1 MKISAAV
8 VISCVLILSGCDIKT
23 TLSGSYDDC
32 VLENSKGV
40 TAPHV
45 MEAVKTSCKQKH
57 PKKFDFGEI
66 AKSAN
71 AKSWPEVVAL
81 EEYRSQPDDVKEQM
95 MGQYFI
101 DIINPRVHPDF
112 ISEARTQFDSYSRG
126 IAREMKNK
134 IAAEK
139 PSNSNPGN
147 SPAIRSPVD
156 TNEKPVPIATDLP
169 ENGKE
174 FTYNDS
180 SRIAPLSI
188 ITRDASRS
196 FFVKIEDWHSGKPVQ
211 GIFIR
216 PGQKVTTKVP
226 LGEYRLKYATGTVW
240 HGEEGLF
247 GAETSYHQADKSF
260 SFTRN
265 GEKISGYTVELFLQ
279 QHGNLKT
286 STINK
291 DKW

>member
-1 MKISAAV
+1 MKYSTT
-8 VISCVLILSGCDIKT
+8 VIACLLTLSGCDINT
-23 TLSGSYDDC
+23 TLVGSYDDC
-32 VLENSKGV
+32 LLENSKGV

-45 MEAVKTSCKQKH
+45 LDAVKTSCKQKH
-57 PKKFDFGEI
+57 PKQFDFGDI

-95 MGQYFI
+95 KDQYFI

-112 ISEARTQFDSYSRG
+112 ISDARTQFDSYSRG
-126 IAREMKNK
+126 IAREIKNK
-134 IAAEK
+134 IAAEN
-139 PSNSNPGN
+139 PSHSDPGA
-147 SPAIRSPVD
+147 SPSIGSPLD
-156 TNEKPVPIATDLP
+156 TNEKSAPIETPPP

-188 ITRDASRS
+188 VTRDSSRS
-196 FFVKIEDWHSGKPVQ
+196 FFVKLEDWNSGKPVQ

-216 PGQKVTTKVP
+216 PGQRATTKVP

-240 HGEEGLF
+240 HGEKGLF
-247 GAETSYHQADKSF
+247 GTETSYHQADKHF

-286 STINK
+286 STIDK